1 MRYNEIMTSPH
12 LSAAEIVMP
21 ARRRRLRCA
30 LLATLGGRILLLV
43 TMACVLGWLIWF
55 NQHRRM
61 GWREAV
67 SPAYWVARSRGEDL
81 YDPAKGL
88 LMHGNR
94 QIAEV
99 ALTFDDG
106 PHIESRSQILD
117 TLKQYGA
124 HATFFDV
131 GEHLTAQPELVERTL
146 AEGHEIANH
155 SNTHLRLDKLSLRD
169 RHREINDAAI
179 AFYRVTHQ
187 HLTLLRPPGMSVSDA
202 VFADTRDL
210 GYIVVGYNTV
220 ARDADP
226 ETEPDFIV
234 QRTCD
239 RVENGS
245 ILLLH
250 DYPATAKA
258 LPEILK
264 RLKSEGYHFVTVTE
278 MIEHLPPLPHQQ
290 VLAFQQSHP

>member
-1 MRYNEIMTSPH
+1 MTSSR
-12 LSAAEIVMP
+12 LTSANP
-21 ARRRRLRCA
+21 ALPVRTRRLRPA
-30 LLATLGGRILLLV
+30 LFGTRRGRILSLV
-43 TMACVLGWLIWF
+43 ILTGVGGWLVWF

-61 GWREAV
+61 GWKQAV
-67 SPAYWVARSRGEDL
+67 SPAYWAARSRGEDL
-81 YDPAKGL
+81 YDPSKSL

-106 PHIESRSQILD
+106 PHVESRSQILD
-117 TLKQYGA
+117 TLKRYGA

-131 GEHLTAQPELVERTL
+131 GEHILAQPELVKRTL
-146 AEGHEIANH
+146 AEGNEIANH
-155 SNTHLRLDKLSLRD
+155 SNTHLRLDGLSPRD

-179 AFYRVTHQ
+179 AFYRVSGQ
-187 HLTLLRPPGMSVSDA
+187 HFTLMRPPGMRVNAA
-202 VFADTRDL
+202 VFADAREL
-210 GYIVVGYNTV
+210 GYIVVDYNTV

-264 RLKSEGYHFVTVTE
+264 RLQSEGYRFVTVSE
-278 MIEHLPPLPHQQ
+278 MIAHLPPLPYQQ
-290 VLAFQQSHP
+290 VLAFQQTHP

>member
-1 MRYNEIMTSPH
+1 MTSSSLTPAN
-12 LSAAEIVMP
+12 LAAP
-21 ARRRRLRCA
+21 PTKDSFRRRVVRA
-30 LLATLGGRILLLV
+30 LFGTRTRRMGTFVIVAILGSGLL
-43 TMACVLGWLIWF
+43 WF

-67 SPAYWVARSRGEDL
+67 SPAYWLARSRGEDL

-94 QIAEV
+94 QIREV

-106 PHIESRSQILD
+106 PHVESRGQILD

-124 HATFFDV
+124 RATFFDV
-131 GEHLTAQPELVERTL
+131 GEHLIAQPELVKRTL

-155 SNTHLRLDKLSLRD
+155 SNTHLRLDGLSARD

-179 AFYRVTHQ
+179 AFYRVAHQ
-187 HLTLLRPPGMSVSDA
+187 HLTLLRPPGMRVNDA
-202 VFADTRDL
+202 VFADCRDL

-258 LPEILK
+258 LSEILK

-278 MIEHLPPLPHQQ
+278 MIDHLPPLPHQQ
-290 VLAFQQSHP
+290 VLDFQQSRH

>member
-1 MRYNEIMTSPH
+1 MTSTN
-12 LSAAEIVMP
+12 LTSANLALPEKEISIRRRVAGALFGTR
-21 ARRRRLRCA
+21 ARRIV
-30 LLATLGGRILLLV
+30 TLGIVFGGV
-43 TMACVLGWLIWF
+43 GWLLWF

-61 GWREAV
+61 GWKQAL

-81 YDPAKGL
+81 YDPAKAL

-94 QIAEV
+94 QLAEV

-106 PHIESRSQILD
+106 PHPESRGQILD
-117 TLKQYGA
+117 TLKQFGA

-131 GEHLTAQPELVERTL
+131 GEHLVAQPELVKRTL

-155 SNTHLRLDKLSLRD
+155 SNTHLRLDELSPRD

-179 AFYRVTHQ
+179 TFYRVAHQ
-187 HLTLLRPPGMSVSDA
+187 HLTLLRPPGMRYNDA
-202 VFADTRDL
+202 VIADTRDM

-264 RLKSEGYHFVTVTE
+264 RLTSEGYHFVTVSE
-278 MIEHLPPLPHQQ
+278 MISHLPPIPHKQ
-290 VLAFQQSHP
+290 VTNFQQSHP

>member
-1 MRYNEIMTSPH
+1 MTSTH
-12 LSAAEIVMP
+12 LSATNTALPAHNRSLRHLLFGTRFKRIFSFVMLIGV
-21 ARRRRLRCA
+21 A
-30 LLATLGGRILLLV
+30 
-43 TMACVLGWLIWF
+43 GWLVWF

-81 YDPAKGL
+81 YDPGKSL

-94 QIAEV
+94 QLAEV

-106 PHIESRSQILD
+106 PHVESRGQILD

-131 GEHLTAQPELVERTL
+131 GEHIVAQPELVKHTL

-155 SNTHLRLDKLSLRD
+155 SNTHLRLDALSARD

-179 AFYRVTHQ
+179 AYYRVTQQ
-187 HLTLLRPPGMSVSDA
+187 HFTLLRPPGMRVNDA
-202 VFADTRDL
+202 VFADCRDL

-220 ARDADP
+220 AKDADP

-278 MIEHLPPLPHQQ
+278 MINHLPPLPHQQ
-290 VLAFQQSHP
+290 VLAFEQSHP